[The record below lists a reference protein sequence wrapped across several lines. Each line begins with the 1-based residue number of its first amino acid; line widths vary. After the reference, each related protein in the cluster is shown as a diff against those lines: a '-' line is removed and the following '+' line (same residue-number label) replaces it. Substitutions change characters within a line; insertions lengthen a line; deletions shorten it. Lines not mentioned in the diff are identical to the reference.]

1 MGRDESDMAM
11 PVLADLS
18 RGHAARSGDAVAL
31 HFEGRET
38 SFADF
43 DRHASQV
50 ANGLIAAGLKPGER
64 VAFLGRNSD
73 LYFEYWFGAAKAGVV
88 LIPVNWRLAPA
99 EVDYVIG
106 NGKPRMLLTDP
117 AFLDRLNGEAGYSIL
132 TTEPVEGHSDFAAWR
147 EAQDDSDP
155 RRDLGYDDP
164 VLQLYTSGTTGN
176 PKGAMLSS
184 RSLLALRQDTPAAAM
199 PEWNRWTPDDVA
211 LVAMPVF
218 HISGSGWGLWSL
230 QHGGKGVVVREFDP
244 NQVLALLTEHRITKV
259 MMVPTAMRI
268 VCEHPDAAGADFGF
282 LKYIC
287 YGGSAIPLDLMR
299 QAIAVFGCGF
309 AQMYGMTETAGTI
322 TGLPPEDH
330 DPAGNERMR
339 SVGTPLPGVEIRI
352 VDEDGREVAR
362 GEIGEIATRSAG
374 NMIGYFGDPA
384 ATAEAIDSEGWLRTG
399 DAGTMDADGYV
410 YLADRIKDMIITG
423 GENVYPAEVENALYS
438 HPQVSDVAVIGVPDA
453 KWGEAVKAI
462 VVPVAGECPDPGA
475 LIAHAR
481 ARIAAYKAPKTIDFR
496 DTLPRNPSGK
506 ILRRL
511 LRDEYR

>member
-1 MGRDESDMAM
+1 MDM
-11 PVLADLS
+11 PVLADLA
-18 RGHAARSGDAVAL
+18 RDHASCRADAVAL

-38 SFADF
+38 SYGAF

-50 ANGLIAAGLKPGER
+50 ANGLIAAGLEPGDR

-73 LYFEYWFGAAKAGVV
+73 LYFEYWFGAAKAGLV

-99 EVDYVIG
+99 EVDYVIA
-106 NGKPRMLLTDP
+106 NGGPRMLLADP
-117 AFLDRLNGEAGYSIL
+117 AFLDRLKDDAGYAIL
-132 TTEPVEGHSDFAAWR
+132 TTEPVDGRLDFAAWR
-147 EAQDDSDP
+147 DAQDSDDP
-155 RRDLGYDDP
+155 RRDAGYDEP

-184 RSLLALRQDTPAAAM
+184 RSLLALRQTTPADAM
-199 PEWNRWTPDDVA
+199 PEWNRWTAGDVA

-244 NQVLALLTEHRITKV
+244 NQVLELLTTHRITKI

-268 VCEHPDAAGADFGF
+268 VCDHPDAAAADFSF

-299 QAIAVFGCGF
+299 QAISVFGCGF

-330 DPAGNERMR
+330 DPAGNDRMR
-339 SVGTPLPGVEIRI
+339 SVGVPLPGVEIRL
-352 VDEDGREVAR
+352 VDQDGREVPR
-362 GEIGEIATRSAG
+362 GEIGEIATRSVS
-374 NMIGYFGDPA
+374 NMNGYFDNPA
-384 ATAEAIDSEGWLRTG
+384 ATAETIDGEGWLRTG
-399 DAGTMDADGYV
+399 DAGTMDDDGYV

-462 VVPVAGECPDPGA
+462 VVPVAGETPDPAA
-475 LIAHAR
+475 LIAYVR
-481 ARIAAYKAPKTIDFR
+481 ERIAAYKAPKTIEYR
-496 DTLPRNPSGK
+496 DILPRNPSGK
-506 ILRRL
+506 ILRRV